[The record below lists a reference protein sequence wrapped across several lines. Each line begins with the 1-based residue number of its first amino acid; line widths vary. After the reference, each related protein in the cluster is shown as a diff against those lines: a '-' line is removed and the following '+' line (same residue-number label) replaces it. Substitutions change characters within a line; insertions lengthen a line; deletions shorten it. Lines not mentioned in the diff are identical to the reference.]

1 MELIIKINVDND
13 AFAESKFE
21 VARCL
26 SKVAGEIL
34 DTPGHGLVNSAGF
47 IHDSNGN
54 RVGQWDIID

>member
-13 AFAESKFE
+13 AFVEGKYE

-26 SKVAGEIL
+26 SKVAGDIL
-34 DTPGHGLVNSAGF
+34 DTPGQGLVNSTGF
-47 IHDSNGN
+47 IRDSNGN

>member
-13 AFAESKFE
+13 AFVEGKYE

-26 SKVAGEIL
+26 SKVAGEII
-34 DTPGHGLVNSAGF
+34 DGGLVNSTG
-47 IHDSNGN
+47 IIRDQNGN